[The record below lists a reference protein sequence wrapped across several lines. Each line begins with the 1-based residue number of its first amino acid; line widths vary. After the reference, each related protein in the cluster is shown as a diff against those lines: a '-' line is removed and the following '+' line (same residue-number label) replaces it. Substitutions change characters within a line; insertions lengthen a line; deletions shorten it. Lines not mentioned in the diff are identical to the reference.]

1 MSNIGSARRDD
12 EKGVAT
18 IGTRIGIVR
27 EAVALGRKIFE
38 FGLLGTGQ
46 IACDADRCD
55 GGTHGHRFIETK
67 RLGPARKARKK
78 LDSADDPADDGKVA
92 NEMARRVADNGIE
105 FGADAGNERHI
116 PTDDEHAIAMYGP
129 KFAVIGSEAHTSEKQ
144 VQ

>member
-55 GGTHGHRFIETK
+55 GGTLGHRFIETK
-67 RLGPARKARKK
+67 RLGPARQARKM
-78 LDSADDPADDGKVA
+78 LDSADDPADDGNVA
-92 NEMARRVADNGIE
+92 IEMARRVARSEEHPSELQSLMRISY
-105 FGADAGNERHI
+105 AG
-116 PTDDEHAIAMYGP
+116 
-129 KFAVIGSEAHTSEKQ
+129 FC
-144 VQ
+144 